1 MEALAR
7 DARDLAVG
15 IGKTSAE
22 LQCMARTLTLC
33 DPQTVA
39 RLASHEMLRAFLV
52 LAGAPDTSE
61 ELFVELAPAVVA
73 LVTDERGAV
82 AAVSVYWRVL
92 QMMGYTRIS
101 LVAAT
106 ATVLAAAL
114 RHGATLPSG
123 VARVLLKL
131 LPAADLP
138 NWNEEMG
145 AIVALIADMAAH
157 QPHAILLTAWGAVP
171 VLTALLESRA
181 AHLTTCFVNIITAFV
196 RLVVTHR
203 VAVLEDLE
211 AHGTLA
217 IFRDC
222 RHDTRVGEG
231 VEMMLQVL
239 ACE

>member
-1 MEALAR
+1 
-7 DARDLAVG
+7 
-15 IGKTSAE
+15 
-22 LQCMARTLTLC
+22 MARSINLSLT
-33 DPQTVA
+33 D
-39 RLASHEMLRAFLV
+39 ELRAFLD
-52 LAGAPDTSE
+52 LGGAPDSSE
-61 ELFVELAPAVVA
+61 DVFIELAPAVVA

-92 QMMGYTRIS
+92 RMMGNAAIASR
-101 LVAAT
+101 VAAT

-114 RHGATLPSG
+114 RHGAALPSG
-123 VARVLLKL
+123 VARVLLEL
-131 LPAADLP
+131 LRAADVP
-138 NWNEEMG
+138 NWNDELI

-157 QPHAILLTAWGAVP
+157 QPHANLPTAWGPLP
-171 VLTALLESRA
+171 VLTALLGSRGA
-181 AHLTTCFVNIITAFV
+181 DFTACLVHIITAFV

-222 RHDTRVGEG
+222 RHDNRVEEG
-231 VEMMLQVL
+231 VEMMLHVL